1 MAITKRMKRARMNA
15 ACCWMGSSSGGR
27 IGRSVA
33 LSRLVRT
40 RTQPRPRVILVLTC
54 GDITYTLTK
63 NSLTIESPT
72 VRNNILVMTGIDIGP
87 KVTFTITIVSLTDT
101 YIEFNGDQNDTY
113 SLSYDKQ
120 TMKPTS
126 IITATGNVSL
136 ENQILVNQ
144 LNAVMSGVSGCLPP
158 P

>member
-1 MAITKRMKRARMNA
+1 MAITKRMKRARMNP

-40 RTQPRPRVILVLTC
+40 RTVSQPRVLLVLTC

-63 NSLTIESPT
+63 NTLTIESPT
-72 VRNNILVMTGIDIGP
+72 VRARILQLTGIDIGP
-87 KVTFTITIVSLTDT
+87 KVTFTVTIVSLTDT

-126 IITATGNVSL
+126 VITATGNVSI
-136 ENQILVNQ
+136 ENQTLVTV
-144 LNAVMSGVSGCLPP
+144 LNAVMQSPSGCLP
-158 P
+158 